1 MSPAFIIYTMRKL
14 SDYIMVA
21 VKGLLMGAA
30 NVIPGVSGGTIAF
43 LTGIYTELLESIK
56 SVDGTAVKLLLTG
69 RFGQFWKKINGNFLL
84 AVGVGILVSIFSL
97 AKLMTFLLETY
108 PIQTWAF
115 FFGLVLVSTIYMIK
129 DLKDIRWQ
137 QILSA
142 LVGVVCGVTLCL
154 VSPSETGESLPFIFI
169 CGAIGMC
176 TMILPGISG
185 SFVLVLLGKYA
196 YIMDAVSNLDI
207 LVLAVFAV
215 GAVVGILAFSHF
227 FSWVVKKAYNGTIM
241 FLSGLMLG
249 SLVKV
254 WPWKRLLDSGVD
266 RPVLPSQYTGD
277 PALGGAVIWAVA
289 GILLVLVI
297 ETMSAR
303 RRSAGAE
310 AA

>member
-1 MSPAFIIYTMRKL
+1 MRKFT
-14 SDYIMVA
+14 SYIMVA

-56 SVDGTAVKLLLTG
+56 SVDGTALKLLFTG

-84 AVGVGILVSIFSL
+84 AVGLGILVSIFSL
-97 AKLMTFLLETY
+97 AKLMTFLLENY
-108 PIQTWAF
+108 PIQTWSF
-115 FFGLVLVSTIYMIK
+115 FFGLVLVSTIYM
-129 DLKDIRWQ
+129 LKDIKDIKWQ
-137 QILSA
+137 QVLSA
-142 LVGVVCGVTLCL
+142 VVGMACGVALCL
-154 VSPSETGESLPFIFI
+154 LSPSETGDSLPFIFL

-196 YIMDAVSNLDI
+196 YILDAVSNMDI
-207 LVLAVFAV
+207 VVLAVFAI
-215 GAVVGILAFSHF
+215 GALVGILAFSHF

-254 WPWKRLLDSGVD
+254 WPWKRLLESGVD
-266 RPVLPSQYTGD
+266 RPVLPSNYSGD
-277 PALGGAVIWAVA
+277 PALGGAIAWAVA
-289 GILLVLVI
+289 GILLILVI
-297 ETMSAR
+297 EIISAR
-303 RRSAGAE
+303 IKSKSGE
-310 AA
+310 